1 MEKLYTIGDAAAEL
15 GMPAST
21 IRFYEKN
28 GLIPNQQR
36 SSDGRRLFDEDDLEW
51 MRFVERLKVSGMP
64 IKEIREY
71 IQLYIEGD
79 STIEERRRIVYE
91 RRAAIDAQLEE
102 NLSDH
107 SEYLLASQVAN
118 AGAVL
123 LSRASDAS
131 EEDIAR
137 TTEHLNRAMESVGC
151 ARRFGSDVI
160 ACEWDALT
168 DADFARIMDSG
179 YIPESYVK
187 RHEALDGAY
196 RSLYFLNQPLT
207 ADEAREKAQKLLGNP
222 ACGNIFRVKGFVNDG
237 GWLQLNATKKSLS
250 LAPIAQGQ
258 EVIIAIGEELNE
270 ERIRD
275 IVENRKG

>member
-102 NLSDH
+102 LK
-107 SEYLLASQVAN
+107 LARDFIDN
-118 AGAVL
+118 K
-123 LSRASDAS
+123 
-131 EEDIAR
+131 
-137 TTEHLNRAMESVGC
+137 C
-151 ARRFGSDVI
+151 WFYDV
-160 ACEWDALT
+160 
-168 DADFARIMDSG
+168 
-179 YIPESYVK
+179 
-187 RHEALDGAY
+187 
-196 RSLYFLNQPLT
+196 
-207 ADEAREKAQKLLGNP
+207 ARESGTCDTPKNMPYDELPDKIKRIKAK
-222 ACGNIFRVKGFVNDG
+222 C
-237 GWLQLNATKKSLS
+237 
-250 LAPIAQGQ
+250 
-258 EVIIAIGEELNE
+258 
-270 ERIRD
+270 RI
-275 IVENRKG
+275 NRY

>member
-28 GLIPNQQR
+28 GLIPNQQC

-102 NLSDH
+102 LK
-107 SEYLLASQVAN
+107 LARDFIDYKCWYYDVARESGTCDTPKN
-118 AGAVL
+118 MPYDEL
-123 LSRASDAS
+123 P
-131 EEDIAR
+131 EDIKR
-137 TTEHLNRAMESVGC
+137 IKGKCRINR
-151 ARRFGSDVI
+151 
-160 ACEWDALT
+160 
-168 DADFARIMDSG
+168 
-179 YIPESYVK
+179 Y
-187 RHEALDGAY
+187 
-196 RSLYFLNQPLT
+196 
-207 ADEAREKAQKLLGNP
+207 
-222 ACGNIFRVKGFVNDG
+222 
-237 GWLQLNATKKSLS
+237 
-250 LAPIAQGQ
+250 
-258 EVIIAIGEELNE
+258 
-270 ERIRD
+270 
-275 IVENRKG
+275 

>member
-1 MEKLYTIGDAAAEL
+1 MNNRNSNSEIDKLGNLYTIGDAAEKL

-102 NLSDH
+102 LK
-107 SEYLLASQVAN
+107 LA
-118 AGAVL
+118 
-123 LSRASDAS
+123 RDFI
-131 EEDIAR
+131 DYK
-137 TTEHLNRAMESVGC
+137 C
-151 ARRFGSDVI
+151 WFYDV
-160 ACEWDALT
+160 
-168 DADFARIMDSG
+168 
-179 YIPESYVK
+179 
-187 RHEALDGAY
+187 
-196 RSLYFLNQPLT
+196 
-207 ADEAREKAQKLLGNP
+207 ARESGTCDTPKNMPYDELPDKIKRIKA
-222 ACGNIFRVKGFVNDG
+222 KG
-237 GWLQLNATKKSLS
+237 
-250 LAPIAQGQ
+250 
-258 EVIIAIGEELNE
+258 
-270 ERIRD
+270 RI
-275 IVENRKG
+275 NGY